1 MGMEERDT
9 LPVSDTTST
18 DANRRA
24 PEHDHFHLL
33 PWMLPVRRPK
43 LSYTVV
49 VLPLVVD
56 RPVLRPIE
64 S

>member
-43 LSYTVV
+43 LS
-49 VLPLVVD
+49 
-56 RPVLRPIE
+56 
-64 S
+64 